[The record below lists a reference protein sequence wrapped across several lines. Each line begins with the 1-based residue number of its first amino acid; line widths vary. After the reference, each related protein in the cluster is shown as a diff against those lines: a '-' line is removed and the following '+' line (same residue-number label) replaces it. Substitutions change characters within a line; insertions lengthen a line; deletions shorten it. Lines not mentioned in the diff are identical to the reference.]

1 MTMRALLSILFL
13 YLLFLADAQA
23 HVSEQ
28 GFVLLLPTKLY
39 IASGVLAVVLTLLM
53 LAVLPASNSAKMFSS
68 FSVLSANFSSSGL
81 RQLSSVFAL
90 CVFAWL
96 LYIGV
101 TGTRDPLENLL
112 PLFIWTVWWIGIAV
126 LHGLLGNLWHWIN
139 PWSGLY
145 LFLNKQQHDYK
156 HTVIPKSVGQWPAV
170 ILILLFVAF
179 ALADIAPDD
188 PLKLAIIA
196 GGYWVL
202 TMTLLVIFGEAW
214 FKHGECFS
222 IMFYRF
228 AQLSPFGIRDNRLR
242 LGVPGWRFFTNTK
255 VSISAAVFIL
265 VLLGTGS
272 FDGLNETF
280 LWLHL
285 IGVNPLEFPGRSA
298 VVLPTVAGLV
308 LANVLLIIVY
318 GICIYIGVKLAHQ
331 HDAHTVSFMQ
341 AFTGLSISILP
352 IAFAYHFAH
361 YLIAFMVNSQYTIAA
376 ASDPFS
382 TGADILDLGT
392 FYVTTGFMNSH
403 HTVEAIWLIQA
414 AAVVIGHILSV
425 LLAHAIAIN
434 LFGNARRAMISQ
446 VPLAAFM
453 VVYTFIGLW
462 LLAAPRG
469 A

>member
-1 MTMRALLSILFL
+1 MRALLFA
-13 YLLFLADAQA
+13 LLLNGLLLSDTYA

-39 IASGVLAVVLTLLM
+39 IASGVLAVIFTLLL
-53 LAVLPASNSAKMFSS
+53 LALLPARNSASLFSS
-68 FSVLSANFSSSGL
+68 YTICSMVRPGHHTRTILSLAS
-81 RQLSSVFAL
+81 L
-90 CVFAWL
+90 CVFLLL
-96 LYIGV
+96 LYIGLA
-101 TGTRDPLENLL
+101 GTRDPLENLL

-126 LHGLLGNLWHWIN
+126 MHGLVGNVWHWIN

-145 LFLNKQQHDYK
+145 ALLSKDVATQQHA
-156 HTVIPKSVGQWPAV
+156 TIPSTIGQWPAV

-188 PLKLAIIA
+188 PSRLAIFA
-196 GGYWVL
+196 AAYWVF
-202 TMTLLVIFGEAW
+202 TMVCVMRFGEIW

-228 AQLSPFGIRDNRLR
+228 AQLAIFSIQTNSLK
-242 LGVPGWRFFTNTK
+242 LGVPGWRYFNK
-255 VSISAAVFIL
+255 PQLSLSAAVFIL

-280 LWLHL
+280 LWLDI

-298 VVLPTVAGLV
+298 VVLPTVLGLIF
-308 LANVLLIIVY
+308 ANVLLIFVY
-318 GICIYIGVKLAHQ
+318 GLCIYLGVKLAHLNSK
-331 HDAHTVSFMQ
+331 HNVGFLQ
-341 AFTGLSISILP
+341 AFTQLTFSILP

-361 YLIAFMVNSQYTIAA
+361 YLIAFLVNIQYTAA
-376 ASDPFS
+376 ALSDPFAN
-382 TGADILDLGT
+382 GADILSLGE

-425 LLAHAIAIN
+425 LLAHAIAIK

-446 VPLAAFM
+446 LPLAAFM

>member
-1 MTMRALLSILFL
+1 MRALLFVLTL
-13 YLLFLADAQA
+13 NCLLLPDAHA
-23 HVSEQ
+23 HASEQ

-39 IASGVLAVVLTLLM
+39 IASGVLAVLLTLLL
-53 LAVLPASNSAKMFSS
+53 LAILPAKNTANMFSWRAVAAVYS
-68 FSVLSANFSSSGL
+68 TGDRTRMITSLFS
-81 RQLSSVFAL
+81 L
-90 CVFAWL
+90 CVFVLL
-96 LYIGV
+96 LYIGI

-112 PLFIWTVWWIGIAV
+112 PLFIWTFWWIGVAV
-126 LHGLLGNLWHWIN
+126 LHGFTGNMWFWFN

-145 LFLNKQQHDYK
+145 LLLQKKTDSNRQLK
-156 HTVIPKSVGQWPAV
+156 ILPNSVSQWPAV
-170 ILILLFVAF
+170 ILILMFVAF

-188 PLKLAIIA
+188 PSRLAIFA
-196 GGYWVL
+196 AAYWAFTMVCVL
-202 TMTLLVIFGEAW
+202 LFGEAW

-222 IMFYRF
+222 IMFHRF
-228 AQLSPFGIRDNRLR
+228 AQLAPFGLQHNALR
-242 LGVPGWRFFTNTK
+242 IGMPGWRFFDK
-255 VSISAAVFIL
+255 PELSVSAAIFIL

-298 VVLPTVAGLV
+298 VVVPTVVGLV
-308 LANVLLIIVY
+308 FANVLLIIVY
-318 GICIYIGVKLAHQ
+318 GICIYMGVKLAYR
-331 HDAHTVSFMQ
+331 HDGHAVSFMQ
-341 AFTGLSISILP
+341 AFNQLSISILP

-361 YLIAFMVNSQYTIAA
+361 YLIAFLVNIQYTVAA
-376 ASDPFS
+376 VSDPFAN
-382 TGADILDLGT
+382 GADILGLGE

-414 AAVVIGHILSV
+414 AAVVTGHILSV
-425 LLAHAIAIN
+425 LLAHAMAIN
-434 LFGNARRAMISQ
+434 LFGDARRAMISQ